1 MYVSITEK
9 KLIMNIEEGNGAFS
23 YGTKEALNT
32 FVDLCLDKDVKNHSD
47 GALALKTVRI
57 LEAMYKSIE
66 NKNLQ
71 KI

>member
-1 MYVSITEK
+1 MTNINYE
-9 KLIMNIEEGNGAFS
+9 IEEGDGTFS

-32 FVDLCLDKDVKNHSD
+32 FVDLCLNKDVKNHSD

-66 NKNLQ
+66 SKKLQ
-71 KI
+71 QI